1 VSEPVARL
9 IESHS
14 GVPGPTHEL
23 GIGVHVLG
31 RDASADV
38 TLAHADVSRHHAELT
53 ITADG
58 ASIRDLGSK
67 NGVAMNGRKVEQ
79 ATLEHGSRLAFG
91 ELQLLLEHHGD
102 RIDRLLAR
110 SGELTVRRPRATE
123 PTGRSNPSLGPSLGS
138 AAVPASRSLLLPTL
152 AAVAFALLLIALL
165 VFG

>member
-9 IESHS
+9 IELHASA
-14 GVPGPTHEL
+14 PGRAHEL

-31 RDASADV
+31 RDASAGV
-38 TLAHADVSRHHAELT
+38 TLVHADVSRHHAELT
-53 ITADG
+53 ITAEG

-67 NGVAMNGRKVEQ
+67 NGMVVNGRKLEQ
-79 ATLEHGSRLAFG
+79 AALEHGSRLAFG

-110 SGELTVRRPRATE
+110 SGELTVRRPRAQE
-123 PTGRSNPSLGPSLGS
+123 PTGRSSASLGPSLGG
-138 AAVPASRSLLLPTL
+138 APVPPRSLLVPAL
-152 AAVAFALLLIALL
+152 AAVAFALLLVALL